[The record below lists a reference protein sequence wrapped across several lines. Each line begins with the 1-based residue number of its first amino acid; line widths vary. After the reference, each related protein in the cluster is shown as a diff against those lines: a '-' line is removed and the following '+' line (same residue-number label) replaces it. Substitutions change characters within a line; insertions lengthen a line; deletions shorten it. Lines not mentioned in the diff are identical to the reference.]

1 MKTLGTVVCIG
12 GLAAA
17 GLALVPPANADSP
30 MPDLDRYTTVNT
42 DDYWVAIPTSGYNG
56 AVSSVQFSTP
66 AGQDCSVVINIRGMW
81 DTATCTGPIPGV
93 DQNTATASYME
104 AGKFTDSASATGQAK
119 SKLLP
124 AGSKVVFTRSGW
136 TGTCAV
142 DKAMTACVLSFDS
155 GRPDN
160 STPRTPHGFVLG
172 PENSSTF

>member
-66 AGQDCSVVINIRGMW
+66 AGQNCSVVINIRGQW
-81 DTATCTGPIPGV
+81 DIATCTGAIPGV
-93 DQNTATASYME
+93 DNNTATASYLE
-104 AGKFTDSASATGQAK
+104 AGKFTDSASTPGH

-124 AGSKVVFTRSGW
+124 AGSKVVYTRGVW

-142 DKAMTACVLSFDS
+142 DQAMTACIVHTVPAPGD
-155 GRPDN
+155 
-160 STPRTPHGFVLG
+160 STPATPHGFVLG
-172 PENSSTF
+172 PDGSSTF